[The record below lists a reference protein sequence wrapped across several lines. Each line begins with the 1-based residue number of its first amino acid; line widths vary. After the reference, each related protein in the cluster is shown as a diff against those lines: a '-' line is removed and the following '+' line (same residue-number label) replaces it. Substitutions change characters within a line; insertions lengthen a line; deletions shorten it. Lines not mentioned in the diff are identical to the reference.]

1 MPSNKNIKLKKNKT
15 IVFLFPSLMAAFKN
29 EILMGMAQY
38 AQSQRNIVIRCI
50 EEDDV
55 RDNNAF
61 AECDGIFTNTCS
73 EKTIGYMTETGLPI
87 ARFHNKPKRP
97 DMIDIGFD
105 DRKIGTMAAEWFLRR
120 GFKNF
125 AYCGNRGSN
134 DSDAVEKAFASTVAK
149 AGFECAV
156 FDEPAIMRRK
166 KYHRTINI
174 LQRCLNK
181 WIKTL
186 PPHTAV
192 LCLHDF
198 RASHFLEA
206 CLRNGRAVP
215 DDIAIMGQYNDIA
228 FCTCAPVTISSIDVN
243 ARAMGEAAM
252 RILESAIDNPVG
264 PKLRRTYFV
273 PPIGIVER
281 ESTAVYPV
289 NPPWL
294 AKILL
299 LLDKNMGTPI
309 SVRDLAKAVGLSH
322 TSLEKAFRKA
332 FGTTAGKY
340 ITSVKMRE
348 AKRLLDEC
356 RLNVKEIAK
365 RTGFSS
371 LQYFSHAYH
380 DFYGHPPISDRRA
393 GGQRTE
399 DR

>member
-1 MPSNKNIKLKKNKT
+1 MANKKNIRLKNKKT

-38 AQSQRNIVIRCI
+38 AQRQRRIVIRCI

-55 RDNNAF
+55 DNKNAF

-73 EKTIGYMTETGLPI
+73 EKIINRMTATGLPI
-87 ARFHNKPKRP
+87 VRHYDYSKRP

-120 GFKNF
+120 RFKNL
-125 AYCGNRGSN
+125 AYCGNRGSI
-134 DSDAVEKAFASTVAK
+134 DSDAVEKAFVSTLAK
-149 AGFECAV
+149 AGFECAI

-174 LQRCLNK
+174 LQRCLDK
-181 WIKTL
+181 WIQTL

-228 FCTCAPVTISSIDVN
+228 FCTCSPVSITSIDVN

-264 PKLRRTYFV
+264 PKLRPTYFI
-273 PPIGIVER
+273 PPVGIVER

-294 AKILL
+294 AEVLL
-299 LLDKNMGTPI
+299 LMDKNLDSPI
-309 SVRDLAKAVGLSH
+309 SATDLAKAAGVSH
-322 TSLEKAFRKA
+322 TALEKAFRKA

-356 RLNVKEIAK
+356 QLNVKEVAT

-371 LQYFSHAYH
+371 PQYFSHAYRV
-380 DFYGHPPISDRRA
+380 FYGHPPISERRT

>member
-1 MPSNKNIKLKKNKT
+1 MT
-15 IVFLFPSLMAAFKN
+15 AA
-29 EILMGMAQY
+29 
-38 AQSQRNIVIRCI
+38 
-50 EEDDV
+50 
-55 RDNNAF
+55 
-61 AECDGIFTNTCS
+61 
-73 EKTIGYMTETGLPI
+73 GLPI
-87 ARFHNKPKRP
+87 ARFHDKPKRP

-105 DRKIGTMAAEWFLRR
+105 DKKIGTMAAEWFLRR
-120 GFKNF
+120 GFKSF
-125 AYCGNRGSN
+125 AYCGNRGSI
-134 DSDAVEKAFASTVAK
+134 DSDEVGKAFAASVAK
-149 AGFECAV
+149 AGFKCAV
-156 FDEPAIMRRK
+156 FDEPAIMK
-166 KYHRTINI
+166 KKGYKRTINI
-174 LQRCLNK
+174 LQRCLDK

-206 CLRNGRAVP
+206 CLRSGRAVP

-228 FCTCAPVTISSIDVN
+228 FCSCAPVTISSIDVN

-273 PPIGIVER
+273 PPAGIVER
-281 ESTAVYPV
+281 ESTAIYPV

-309 SVRDLAKAVGLSH
+309 SVRDLAKAAGLSH

-348 AKRLLDEC
+348 AKRLLDEKH
-356 RLNVKEIAK
+356 LNVKEVAL

-371 LQYFSHAYH
+371 PQYFSHAYR
-380 DFYGHPPISDRRA
+380 DFYGRAPVSDKLA
-393 GGQRTE
+393 GNSTKS
-399 DR
+399 

>member
-1 MPSNKNIKLKKNKT
+1 MTSDKNIKLKKKKT

-38 AQSQRNIVIRCI
+38 AQRQRNIVIRCI

-55 RDNNAF
+55 RDKNAF
-61 AECDGIFTNTCS
+61 AECDGIFTNAYS
-73 EKTIGYMTETGLPI
+73 EKTIGYMTATGLPI
-87 ARFHNKPKRP
+87 VRLYDYPKRP

-120 GFKNF
+120 GFKSF

-156 FDEPAIMRRK
+156 FDEPALMRRK

-174 LQRCLNK
+174 LQRCLDK

-206 CLRNGRAVP
+206 CLRNGRSVP
-215 DDIAIMGQYNDIA
+215 NDIAIMGQYNDVAI
-228 FCTCAPVTISSIDVN
+228 CAYSPVTITSVDVN
-243 ARAMGEAAM
+243 ARAFGESAM
-252 RILESAIDNPVG
+252 RILENAIENPVV
-264 PKLRRTYFV
+264 PKLRPTYFV
-273 PPIGIVER
+273 PPVGIVER

-294 AKILL
+294 AETLL
-299 LLDKNMGTPI
+299 LLDKNLDTAI
-309 SVRDLAKAVGLSH
+309 SATDLAKSAGVSH
-322 TSLEKAFRKA
+322 TALQRAFRKA
-332 FGTTAGKY
+332 FGTTPGKY
-340 ITSVKMRE
+340 IMSVKMRE
-348 AKRLLDEC
+348 AKRLLDES
-356 RLNVKEIAK
+356 RINVKEVAA

-371 LQYFSHAYH
+371 QQYFSHAYRE
-380 DFYGHPPISDRRA
+380 FYGHPPIGDRRA
-393 GGQRTE
+393 
-399 DR
+399 

>member
-1 MPSNKNIKLKKNKT
+1 MTSSKNIKLKKKKT

-38 AQSQRNIVIRCI
+38 AQRQRNIVIRCI

-55 RDNNAF
+55 RDKNAF
-61 AECDGIFTNTCS
+61 AECDGIFTNAYS
-73 EKTIGYMTETGLPI
+73 EKTIGYMTAAGLPI
-87 ARFHNKPKRP
+87 VRLYDYPKRP

-105 DRKIGTMAAEWFLRR
+105 DKKIGTMAAEWFLRR
-120 GFKNF
+120 GFKSF

-149 AGFECAV
+149 AGFECAI

-228 FCTCAPVTISSIDVN
+228 FCTCAPVTITSIDVN

-273 PPIGIVER
+273 PPTGIVER

-294 AKILL
+294 AKCLL
-299 LLDKNMGTPI
+299 MLDASLDKSI
-309 SVRDLAKAVGLSH
+309 SAADLAKAAEVSQTMLQ
-322 TSLEKAFRKA
+322 KAFRKA

-348 AKRLLDEC
+348 AKRLLEEK
-356 RLNVKEIAK
+356 RLNVKEVAL

-371 LQYFSHAYH
+371 PQYFSHAYH
-380 DFYGHPPISDRRA
+380 EFYGHSPVSDRRA
-393 GGQRTE
+393 
-399 DR
+399 

>member
-1 MPSNKNIKLKKNKT
+1 MKSSKNIKLKKNRTIAFVFPTFMSSFKT
-15 IVFLFPSLMAAFKN
+15 

-38 AQSQRNIVIRCI
+38 AQKRRNIVIRCF
-50 EEDDV
+50 EEDDLGEK
-55 RDNNAF
+55 NPF
-61 AECDGIFTNTCS
+61 AGCDGIFTDLPNG
-73 EKTIGYMTETGLPI
+73 KAMDHMAATGLPI
-87 ARFHNKPKRP
+87 VRFHDEPKRS

-105 DRKIGTMAAEWFLRR
+105 DRRIGAMAAKWFLRR
-120 GFKNF
+120 GFKRF

-174 LQRCLNK
+174 LQRCLDK

-215 DDIAIMGQYNDIA
+215 DDIAIMGQYNDVGI
-228 FCTCAPVTISSIDVN
+228 CACSPVTITSVDVN
-243 ARAMGEAAM
+243 ARAFGEAAM
-252 RILESAIDNPVG
+252 RILESAIENPVA
-264 PKLRRTYFV
+264 PKLRQTFLV
-273 PPIGIVER
+273 PPVGIVER

-289 NPPWL
+289 DPPWL
-294 AKILL
+294 AETLL
-299 LLDKNMGTPI
+299 LLDKNLGTPI
-309 SVRDLAKAVGLSH
+309 SATDLAKAAGVSH
-322 TSLEKAFRKA
+322 TALQRAFRKA
-332 FGTTAGKY
+332 FGTTPGKY
-340 ITSVKMRE
+340 IMSVKMRE
-348 AKRLLDEC
+348 AKRLLDES
-356 RLNVKEIAK
+356 RINVKEVAA

-371 LQYFSHAYH
+371 QQYFSHAYR
-380 DFYGHPPISDRRA
+380 DFYGHPPIGDRRA
-393 GGQRTE
+393 
-399 DR
+399 

>member
-1 MPSNKNIKLKKNKT
+1 MKSSKNIKLKKNRTIAFVFPTLMSSFKT
-15 IVFLFPSLMAAFKN
+15 

-38 AQSQRNIVIRCI
+38 AQKRRNIVIRCF
-50 EEDDV
+50 EEDDL
-55 RDNNAF
+55 DEKNPF
-61 AECDGIFTNTCS
+61 AECDGIFTDLPNG
-73 EKTIGYMTETGLPI
+73 KAMDHMAATGLPI
-87 ARFHNKPKRP
+87 VRFHDEPKRP
-97 DMIDIGFD
+97 GMIDIGFD
-105 DRKIGTMAAEWFLRR
+105 DRRIGAMAAEWFLRR

-174 LQRCLNK
+174 LQRCLDK

-215 DDIAIMGQYNDIA
+215 DDIAIMGQYNDVGI
-228 FCTCAPVTISSIDVN
+228 CACSPVTITSVDVN
-243 ARAMGEAAM
+243 ARAFGEAAM
-252 RILESAIDNPVG
+252 RILESAIENPVA
-264 PKLRRTYFV
+264 PKLRQTFLV
-273 PPIGIVER
+273 PPVGIVER

-289 NPPWL
+289 DPPWL
-294 AKILL
+294 AETLL
-299 LLDKNMGTPI
+299 LLDKNLDTPI
-309 SVRDLAKAVGLSH
+309 SATDLAKAAGVSH
-322 TSLEKAFRKA
+322 TALQRAFRKA
-332 FGTTAGKY
+332 FRTTPGKY
-340 ITSVKMRE
+340 IMSVKMRE
-348 AKRLLDEC
+348 AKRLLDES
-356 RLNVKEIAK
+356 RINVKEVAA

-371 LQYFSHAYH
+371 QQYFSHAYRE
-380 DFYGHPPISDRRA
+380 FYGHPPIGDRRA
-393 GGQRTE
+393 
-399 DR
+399 

>member
-1 MPSNKNIKLKKNKT
+1 MTSNKNIKLKKKKT

-38 AQSQRNIVIRCI
+38 AQRQRNIVIRCI

-55 RDNNAF
+55 DDKNAF
-61 AECDGIFTNTCS
+61 AECDGIFTNAYS
-73 EKTIGYMTETGLPI
+73 EKIIGYITAAGLPI
-87 ARFHNKPKRP
+87 VRLYDYPKRP

-120 GFKNF
+120 GFKSF

-174 LQRCLNK
+174 LQRCLDK

-206 CLRNGRAVP
+206 CLRNGRSVP
-215 DDIAIMGQYNDIA
+215 DDIAIMGQYNDVGI
-228 FCTCAPVTISSIDVN
+228 CACSPVTITSVDVN
-243 ARAMGEAAM
+243 ARAFGEAAM
-252 RILESAIDNPVG
+252 RILESAIENPVA
-264 PKLRRTYFV
+264 PKLRQTFLV
-273 PPIGIVER
+273 PPVGIVER

-289 NPPWL
+289 DPPWL
-294 AKILL
+294 AETLL
-299 LLDKNMGTPI
+299 LLDKNLDTAI
-309 SVRDLAKAVGLSH
+309 SATDLAKAAGVSH
-322 TSLEKAFRKA
+322 TALQRAFRKA
-332 FGTTAGKY
+332 FRTTPGKY
-340 ITSVKMRE
+340 IMSVKMRE
-348 AKRLLDEC
+348 AKRLLDES
-356 RLNVKEIAK
+356 RINVKEVAA

-371 LQYFSHAYH
+371 QQYFSHAYR
-380 DFYGHPPISDRRA
+380 DFYGHPPIGDRRA
-393 GGQRTE
+393 
-399 DR
+399 

>member
-1 MPSNKNIKLKKNKT
+1 MTSDKNIKLKKKKT

-38 AQSQRNIVIRCI
+38 AQRQRNIVIRCI

-55 RDNNAF
+55 DDKNAF
-61 AECDGIFTNTCS
+61 AECDGIFTNAYS
-73 EKTIGYMTETGLPI
+73 EKTIGYMTAAGLPI
-87 ARFHNKPKRP
+87 VRLYDYPKRP

-105 DRKIGTMAAEWFLRR
+105 DKRIGTMAAEWFLRR
-120 GFKNF
+120 GFKSF

-149 AGFECAV
+149 AGFKCAI

-174 LQRCLNK
+174 LQRCLDK

-198 RASHFLEA
+198 RASHFLEV

-228 FCTCAPVTISSIDVN
+228 FCTCAPVTITSIDVN

-264 PKLRRTYFV
+264 PKLRRTFFV
-273 PPIGIVER
+273 PPAGIVER

-294 AKILL
+294 AKCLL
-299 LLDKNMGTPI
+299 MLDASLDKSI
-309 SVRDLAKAVGLSH
+309 SAADLAKAAGVSQTMLQ
-322 TSLEKAFRKA
+322 KAFRKA

-356 RLNVKEIAK
+356 RINVKEVAQ

-371 LQYFSHAYH
+371 PQYFSHAYH
-380 DFYGHPPISDRRA
+380 EFYGHSPVSDRRA
-393 GGQRTE
+393 
-399 DR
+399 

>member
-1 MPSNKNIKLKKNKT
+1 MPSSKNIKLKKKKT

-38 AQSQRNIVIRCI
+38 AQRQRNIVIRCI

-55 RDNNAF
+55 DDKNAF
-61 AECDGIFTNTCS
+61 AECDGIFTNAYS
-73 EKTIGYMTETGLPI
+73 EKIIGYITAAGLPI
-87 ARFHNKPKRP
+87 VRLYDYPKRP

-120 GFKNF
+120 GFKSF

-174 LQRCLNK
+174 LQRCLDK

-228 FCTCAPVTISSIDVN
+228 FCTCAPVTITSIDVN

-273 PPIGIVER
+273 PPAGIVER

-299 LLDKNMGTPI
+299 LLDKNLDSSISAMG
-309 SVRDLAKAVGLSH
+309 LAKAAGVSH
-322 TSLEKAFRKA
+322 TSLERAFRKA

-348 AKRLLDEC
+348 AKRLLDEN
-356 RLNVKEIAK
+356 RLPLKEIAK

-371 LQYFSHAYH
+371 PQYFSHAYH
-380 DFYGHPPISDRRA
+380 DFYGHPPSQSRNTKQAACIV
-393 GGQRTE
+393 
-399 DR
+399 